1 MSSQAQ
7 PELGT
12 VELLDMAR
20 GNLRKRTC
28 SVDEEDK
35 NKQKEHFSSEI
46 NVQLN
51 SDGSSEKHYHT
62 AC

>member
-46 NVQLN
+46 NIQFN
-51 SDGSSEKHYHT
+51 PDDSTDKYHHI

>member
-1 MSSQAQ
+1 MSSKAQ

-35 NKQKEHFSSEI
+35 NKPKEHFLSEI
-46 NVQLN
+46 NIQYN
-51 SDGSSEKHYHT
+51 PDDIDKHYNI
-62 AC
+62 AG